1 MKRPKFL
8 PRFLRTAVIYVL
20 IAWSVLAVYFTLDA
34 RNYNLTSEDEFMT
47 ERTRL
52 FEEIKSYVQQHYQ
65 YRRPNTVSGPVKY
78 MLCNMYENYG
88 VDSVFYLNEYRI
100 ADSSRQVFAV
110 STDSILE
117 IADLS
122 YIEPLRDY
130 LGDRYPEYMSYD
142 NDDDDVAEVYMS
154 SFLQHYAK
162 STFIPEKVFVAK
174 PDKNYNYWKAVDIFD
189 NTALTDSLP
198 SKAKVGFIQQDKN
211 EVVNSGS
218 TKLVDIGN
226 PGQLREVNVNIT
238 DIKITDNVSRMNLEV
253 SDYTAPDY
261 MVINRGRL
269 ALAYSVSFAVLLIV
283 AAVVSAF
290 KHYHDRSQYEMFEY
304 RRKMTRAMTHDLKT
318 PLAAISAYAENL
330 NLDVNTDKRE
340 YYSSRIISNVSVMS
354 KMIEEILDYSR
365 SESSERKAVKT
376 QNVSIRTLINEVA
389 DETKPLMELRG
400 ISVMVLTNDDIN
412 VRTDRELM
420 KQVIQNLFSNCAK
433 YALEDTTVTVS
444 IEDKGFSVSNLTEEI
459 ISDAEKLKEP
469 FVKGDSSRHNTEG
482 AGLGL
487 AIADN
492 NLKLLGYSLKLS
504 LADGMFKAEV
514 IMV

>member
-34 RNYNLTSEDEFMT
+34 RNYNLTAEDEFLT
-47 ERTRL
+47 ARIQVFNEIQDYVRL
-52 FEEIKSYVQQHYQ
+52 HYQ
-65 YRRPNTVSGPVKY
+65 DKRPNSVSGTVKLL
-78 MLCNMYENYG
+78 LCNLYEKFG
-88 VDSVFYLNEYRI
+88 VDSVFYINEYRV

-110 STDSILE
+110 STDSVLE

-130 LGDRYPEYMSYD
+130 LGDRYSSYMSYSD
-142 NDDDDVAEVYMS
+142 EDSVAEVYMS

-162 STFIPEKVFVAK
+162 KTFIPEKMYVNEL
-174 PDKNYNYWKAVDIFD
+174 DKQYRYWKDVDIFD

-198 SKAKVGFIQQDKN
+198 SEAKTGFIQQYKP
-211 EVVNSGS
+211 EIVNSGS
-218 TKLVDIGN
+218 TRLVDIGN
-226 PGQLREVNVNIT
+226 PGPLGEVKDTLSDVNIT
-238 DIKITDNVSRMNLEV
+238 DYVYKMYFKM

-283 AAVVSAF
+283 AAVVSVF
-290 KHYHDRSQYEMFEY
+290 KYFHDKTQYEMFEY

-365 SESSERKAVKT
+365 SESSERKAAKT
-376 QNVSIRTLINEVA
+376 ENVSIRTLINEVA
-389 DETKPLMELRG
+389 DETKPLMKLRG
-400 ISVMVLTNDDIN
+400 LSVMVLTNDDIN
-412 VRTDRELM
+412 VKTDRELM

>member
-8 PRFLRTAVIYVL
+8 PRFLRTAVIYIL

-34 RNYNLTSEDEFMT
+34 RNYNLTSEDEFLT
-47 ERTRL
+47 ARTRL

-65 YRRPNTVSGPVKY
+65 YRRPNTVIGNVKF

-88 VDSVFYLNEYRI
+88 VDSVVYLNEYRI

-110 STDSILE
+110 STDSVLE
-117 IADLS
+117 ISDLS

-130 LGDRYPEYMSYD
+130 LGDRYSSYMSYSD
-142 NDDDDVAEVYMS
+142 EDSVAEVYMS

-162 STFIPEKVFVAK
+162 STFIPEKMFVAE
-174 PDKNYNYWKAVDIFD
+174 PDKQYRYWKAVDSFD
-189 NTALTDSLP
+189 NTELTDSLP
-198 SKAKVGFIQQDKN
+198 KEAKTGFIQQDKN
-211 EVVNSGS
+211 ELVNSGS
-218 TKLVDIGN
+218 TRLVDIGN
-226 PGQLREVNVNIT
+226 PGSLGKVKDTLSDVNVT
-238 DIKITDNVSRMNLEV
+238 DSYYCDIYLKM

-283 AAVVSAF
+283 AAVVSVF
-290 KHYHDRSQYEMFEY
+290 KYSHDKTQYEMFEY

-365 SESSERKAVKT
+365 SESSERKAAKT
-376 QNVSIRTLINEVA
+376 ENVSIRTLINEVS

-400 ISVMVLTNDDIN
+400 LSVMVLTNDDIN
-412 VRTDRELM
+412 VKTDRELM

-444 IEDKGFSVSNLTEEI
+444 MEEKSFSVSNLTEEI

>member
-1 MKRPKFL
+1 
-8 PRFLRTAVIYVL
+8 
-20 IAWSVLAVYFTLDA
+20 
-34 RNYNLTSEDEFMT
+34 
-47 ERTRL
+47 
-52 FEEIKSYVQQHYQ
+52 
-65 YRRPNTVSGPVKY
+65 
-78 MLCNMYENYG
+78 
-88 VDSVFYLNEYRI
+88 
-100 ADSSRQVFAV
+100 
-110 STDSILE
+110 
-117 IADLS
+117 
-122 YIEPLRDY
+122 
-130 LGDRYPEYMSYD
+130 
-142 NDDDDVAEVYMS
+142 
-154 SFLQHYAK
+154 
-162 STFIPEKVFVAK
+162 
-174 PDKNYNYWKAVDIFD
+174 
-189 NTALTDSLP
+189 
-198 SKAKVGFIQQDKN
+198 
-211 EVVNSGS
+211 
-218 TKLVDIGN
+218 
-226 PGQLREVNVNIT
+226 
-238 DIKITDNVSRMNLEV
+238 
-253 SDYTAPDY
+253 
-261 MVINRGRL
+261 
-269 ALAYSVSFAVLLIV
+269 
-283 AAVVSAF
+283 
-290 KHYHDRSQYEMFEY
+290 MFEY

-340 YYSSRIISNVSVMS
+340 YYSSKIISNVSVMS

-365 SESSERKAVKT
+365 SESSERKAAKT
-376 QNVSIRTLINEVA
+376 ENVSIRTLINEVA

-400 ISVMVLTNDDIN
+400 LSVMVLTNDDVN
-412 VRTDRELM
+412 VKTDRELM